1 MYRSDF
7 MVDTVRAKVD
17 WPLIHDDLIERDE
30 WNISGKWK
38 EIAVAWED
46 DPQEVE
52 ITFFAKHP
60 ILEIRVFGSNHRI
73 HTVEAE
79 LPKLVHG
86 CNGHLIRSQEELDT
100 ALENL
105 LNCFDGFADT
115 GNGYIDF
122 RRVDLCLHFHC
133 ESPAAII
140 HAHRNC
146 RYPRTN
152 GEKRREFN
160 ASSASWNYT
169 GRRFALYDKGRQ
181 LAARYCG
188 GNVETTSE
196 ILRVEIQLWQKALR
210 HVFNTGDGF
219 PVALDFQECYQA
231 FRSELLKFAPAREVM
246 PSPQSKAE
254 ALALLDQL
262 GGEVEGRTASEWFT
276 EHMTP
281 QTRRKWKREVA
292 ECHVSRVGFDWAEI
306 LPEDHPPLI
315 DA

>member
-7 MVDTVRAKVD
+7 MVNTVRAKVD

-52 ITFFAKHP
+52 ITFFAKHS

-100 ALENL
+100 ALETL
-105 LNCFDGFADT
+105 LSCFAGFADT

-122 RRVDLCLHFHC
+122 RQVDLCLHFHC

-146 RYPRTN
+146 RLPKN
-152 GEKRREFN
+152 EWRE
-160 ASSASWNYT
+160 A
-169 GRRFALYDKGRQ
+169 
-181 LAARYCG
+181 
-188 GNVETTSE
+188 
-196 ILRVEIQLWQKALR
+196 
-210 HVFNTGDGF
+210 
-219 PVALDFQECYQA
+219 
-231 FRSELLKFAPAREVM
+231 
-246 PSPQSKAE
+246 
-254 ALALLDQL
+254 
-262 GGEVEGRTASEWFT
+262 
-276 EHMTP
+276 
-281 QTRRKWKREVA
+281 
-292 ECHVSRVGFDWAEI
+292 
-306 LPEDHPPLI
+306 
-315 DA
+315 